1 MKKKVAVVVL
11 NFNGLRYL
19 DNLFK
24 SLKKQSLK
32 IFKDFDVYFSDNCS
46 YDESLDYVRI
56 FYPKVNIYK
65 NNKNL
70 WFAGGNNIVFRDIYK
85 KYEYVVMLNNDVYV
99 DQNWLEELIKVAD
112 SDKSIG
118 VVGSKLVFFYP
129 YLRVI
134 LKSQLID
141 KSLIGDSRNLSFKIN
156 YIQVNYNTYDKI
168 IYRSGFYPKEYEDGD
183 PFMWLEGES
192 IIDVPFKKKK
202 NNFLHLS
209 LKGSEYIKKQKVS
222 IYIGQ
227 DHVSD
232 IVLNTNN
239 FKDFRIKLSED
250 IIARN
255 SFWVINNAGSNYD
268 ELTGSGEDI
277 GFKMPDA
284 PVYNKTKRVKSV
296 CGASMLIRTEVFDN
310 VGFLDDYFD
319 MYYEDT
325 DFCWR
330 VNRTR
335 KWKIFYAPKSV
346 VRHIHTGSSKEW
358 SPLFI
363 FYVERNRLLML
374 CNNAPI
380 SVSLSNLVKYVKE
393 STRFIFS
400 SDHPIL
406 QKYLKVKIL
415 VSLFINVSRIYVGK
429 LFI

>member
-1 MKKKVAVVVL
+1 MRKKVAIVIL
-11 NFNGLRYL
+11 NYNGLKYL
-19 DNLFK
+19 DNLFN

-32 IFKDFDVYFSDNCS
+32 IFNDFDVYFSDNCS
-46 YDESLDYVRI
+46 YDESLDFVRI

-99 DQNWLEELIKVAD
+99 DSKWLEELVKVAD

-118 VVGSKLVFFYP
+118 VVGSKLLFFYP
-129 YLRVI
+129 YLRVN
-134 LKSQLID
+134 LKSTLID
-141 KSLIGDSRNLSFKIN
+141 SNLVNDSRKLSFKIN
-156 YIQVNYNTYDKI
+156 YIQANYNTYDKI
-168 IYRSGFYPKEYEDGD
+168 IYRSGYYPKEYEDGD
-183 PFMWLEGES
+183 AFMWLGDNPV
-192 IIDVPFKKKK
+192 IDIPFKKKK

-209 LKGSEYIKKQKVS
+209 LKGNEYIKKQKVS
-222 IYIGQ
+222 VFIGQ

-232 IVLNTNN
+232 IVLNPNN

-250 IIARN
+250 TILKN
-255 SFWVINNAGSNYD
+255 SFWIINNAGSNYN
-268 ELTGSGEDI
+268 ELNGVGEDI

-284 PVYNKTKRVKSV
+284 PVYNKTKQVKSV
-296 CGASMLIRTEVFDN
+296 CGASMLIRSKVFDDI
-310 VGFLDDYFD
+310 GFLDDYFN

-330 VNRTR
+330 VNSTR

-374 CNNAPI
+374 CKNAPI
-380 SVSLSNLVKYVKE
+380 SVSWNNLIIYLKDSLK
-393 STRFIFS
+393 FIFS
-400 SDHPIL
+400 NENPIL
-406 QKYLKVKIL
+406 QKLLKLKIL
-415 VSLFINVSRIYVGK
+415 ASLLVNVSRIYLGK